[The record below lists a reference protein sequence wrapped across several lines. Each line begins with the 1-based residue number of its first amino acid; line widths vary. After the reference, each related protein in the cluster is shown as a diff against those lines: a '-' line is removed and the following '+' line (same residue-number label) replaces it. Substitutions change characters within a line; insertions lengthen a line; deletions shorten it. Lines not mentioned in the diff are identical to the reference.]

1 MACVWLSDDSEVRVL
16 PDACA
21 DIVFESGRLIVAGP
35 ASTQVIVPETPG
47 HARFGVR
54 FRVGSAGAGLGVAA
68 SELLDDAVAL
78 SDLWGTAGRRLEAL
92 VAAASSPEQ
101 GLRTLIDGV
110 GDRQQQGREADVV
123 VREAAFLLAGGA
135 SFGEACR
142 RVGMGERHLRRRFE
156 RAVGYGPG
164 TFIRVQRFQRFL
176 TLADRHQAAS
186 LAQLASDAGY
196 ADQAHLSREC
206 RRLSGLPPTALLT
219 DGHRAAGDKSVS
231 FKPQPASSASLRVL
245 QGGIL

>member
-54 FRVGSAGAGLGVAA
+54 FRVGSAGAGLGVPA
-68 SELLDDAVAL
+68 SELLDEAVAL
-78 SDLWGTAGRRLEAL
+78 SALWGTAGRRLEAL

-135 SFGEACR
+135 SSGPSAMDRERSFGCN
-142 RVGMGERHLRRRFE
+142 
-156 RAVGYGPG
+156 
-164 TFIRVQRFQRFL
+164 
-176 TLADRHQAAS
+176 
-186 LAQLASDAGY
+186 
-196 ADQAHLSREC
+196 
-206 RRLSGLPPTALLT
+206 
-219 DGHRAAGDKSVS
+219 
-231 FKPQPASSASLRVL
+231 ASSASSPCSIVTRPPAWPSWRATPATPTRPTSAGSVAACPASRPRLC
-245 QGGIL
+245 